1 MKAHEDRT
9 ECGLP
14 LSFTSWFHI
23 TNLHIYLLTVRFRAL
38 PSPLGRY
45 FNQQLINHFF
55 IDAEQRLQA
64 HTSQSRIVKQ
74 TLKDCLEQ
82 YHGSFLA
89 YDEALVTKSDAVL
102 AAALWRNVFAGAWAG
117 SISAEG
123 KRAPVGHKTLALT
136 EADLEQQHADLKR
149 LGISPNAA
157 AQELSSSPPSSQ
169 GAEAQSDQVAEANQD
184 PLGVLVEHAQF
195 AVSLE
200 KLVHWVR
207 REIQRLDQLPDS
219 VVAAGKLA
227 DRVSPT
233 LNFTPISPES
243 AQQSAAP
250 KSSSS

>member
-14 LSFTSWFHI
+14 QSFTSWFHI

-136 EADLEQQHADLKR
+136 EADLEQQHAELKR
-149 LGISPNAA
+149 LGLSPAA
-157 AQELSSSPPSSQ
+157 AQQQVSPS
-169 GAEAQSDQVAEANQD
+169 EAQPQSDQVEANQD

-233 LNFTPISPES
+233 LNFTPISPAS
-243 AQQSAAP
+243 AQPSS
-250 KSSSS
+250 KSS